1 LIVVFLILF
10 DYFIDEIL
18 SILLSFYCFMS
29 TPLITHMDLDSFFVS
44 VERLKNRALV
54 GKPVIIGGNSDRGV
68 VASCSYEARSFGIHS
83 AMPMKQAKQLCPNAI
98 IIRGDSQLY
107 SDYSK
112 DVTSIIAESVPLY
125 EKSSIDEFYIDLTG
139 MEKFFGSWKL
149 AMALK
154 ERILKETGLPISF
167 GLASNKTVSKVATGT
182 AKPSGQRKVEF
193 GDEIPFLAPLSVRKI
208 PGVGAETYKTLRGL
222 GIQYIKT
229 LQEMPMELLFKTLQK
244 PGIDLWKKAQGIDNR
259 KVEPYQ
265 ERKSI
270 GTERTFEKDTIDV
283 IKLRN
288 IISAMAENLAYQL
301 RKGDKLCAC
310 VTIKVRY
317 SDFNTHTLQAKIPYT
332 SADHVL
338 IGKSLELFDKLYNR
352 RLLIRLIGVRL
363 SDLVSG
369 GFQMNLFEDS
379 EEMANLYQAMDRLR
393 NRYGN
398 DAVKRANGLDIHSLG
413 RSDNPFDGGPPLLL
427 ANRRQ

>member
-1 LIVVFLILF
+1 MPETI
-10 DYFIDEIL
+10 
-18 SILLSFYCFMS
+18 
-29 TPLITHMDLDSFFVS
+29 ITHMDLDSFFVS
-44 VERLKNRALV
+44 VERLKNSALN

-149 AMALK
+149 AMELK
-154 ERILKETGLPISF
+154 DKILRETGLPISF

-182 AKPSGQRKVEF
+182 AKPAGQRKVNF

-270 GTERTFEKDTIDV
+270 GSERTFEKDTIDV
-283 IKLRN
+283 VKLRN

-310 VTIKVRY
+310 ITVKVRY

-332 SADHVL
+332 SADHIL
-338 IGKSLELFDKLYNR
+338 IAKSLELFDKLYNR

-369 GFQMNLFEDS
+369 GFQMNLFEDT
-379 EEMANLYQAMDRLR
+379 EELANLYQAMDRLR

-398 DAVKRANGLDIHSLG
+398 DAVKRANGLEIHSLG

>member
-1 LIVVFLILF
+1 MPETI
-10 DYFIDEIL
+10 
-18 SILLSFYCFMS
+18 
-29 TPLITHMDLDSFFVS
+29 ITQMDLYSFFVS
-44 VERLKNRALV
+44 VERLKNSALN

-149 AMALK
+149 AMELK
-154 ERILKETGLPISF
+154 DKILRETGLPISF

-182 AKPSGQRKVEF
+182 AKPAGQRKVDF

-270 GTERTFEKDTIDV
+270 GSERTFEKDTIDV
-283 IKLRN
+283 VKLRN

-310 VTIKVRY
+310 ITVKVRY

-332 SADHVL
+332 SADHIL
-338 IGKSLELFDKLYNR
+338 IAKSLELFNKLYNR

-369 GFQMNLFEDS
+369 GFQMNLFEDT
-379 EEMANLYQAMDRLR
+379 EELANLYQAMDRLR

-398 DAVKRANGLDIHSLG
+398 DAVKRANGLEIHSLG

>member
-1 LIVVFLILF
+1 MPETI
-10 DYFIDEIL
+10 
-18 SILLSFYCFMS
+18 
-29 TPLITHMDLDSFFVS
+29 ITHMDLDSFFVS
-44 VERLKNRALV
+44 VERLKNSALD
-54 GKPVIIGGNSDRGV
+54 GKPVIIGGNRDRGV

-112 DVTSIIAESVPLY
+112 DVTNIIAESVPLY

-149 AMALK
+149 AIELK
-154 ERILKETGLPISF
+154 DKILRETGLPISF

-182 AKPSGQRKVEF
+182 AKPAGQRKVDF

-270 GTERTFEKDTIDV
+270 GSERTFEKDTIDV
-283 IKLRN
+283 VKLRN

-310 VTIKVRY
+310 ITVKVRY
-317 SDFNTHTLQAKIPYT
+317 SDFNTDRLQAKIPYT
-332 SADHVL
+332 SADHIL
-338 IGKSLELFDKLYNR
+338 IAKSLELFDKLYNR

-369 GFQMNLFEDS
+369 GFQMNLFEDT
-379 EEMANLYQAMDRLR
+379 EELANLYQAMDRLR

-398 DAVKRANGLDIHSLG
+398 DAVKRANGLEIHSLG

>member
-1 LIVVFLILF
+1 MPETI
-10 DYFIDEIL
+10 
-18 SILLSFYCFMS
+18 
-29 TPLITHMDLDSFFVS
+29 ITHMDLDSFFVS
-44 VERLKNRALV
+44 VERLKNSALN

-68 VASCSYEARSFGIHS
+68 VASCSYEARAFGIHS

-139 MEKFFGSWKL
+139 MEKFFGTWKL
-149 AMALK
+149 AMELK
-154 ERILKETGLPISF
+154 AKILKETGLPISF
-167 GLASNKTVSKVATGT
+167 GATGT
-182 AKPSGQRKVEF
+182 AKPAGQRKVDL

-208 PGVGAETYKTLRGL
+208 PGVGTETYKTLRGL

-270 GTERTFEKDTIDV
+270 GSERTFEKDTIDV
-283 IKLRN
+283 VKLRN

-310 VTIKVRY
+310 ITVKVRY

-332 SADHVL
+332 SADHIL
-338 IGKSLELFDKLYNR
+338 IAKSLELFDKLYNR

-398 DAVKRANGLDIHSLG
+398 DAVKRANGLEIHSLG

>member
-1 LIVVFLILF
+1 MPETI
-10 DYFIDEIL
+10 
-18 SILLSFYCFMS
+18 
-29 TPLITHMDLDSFFVS
+29 ITHMDLDSFFVI
-44 VERLKNRALV
+44 VERLKNSALN

-149 AMALK
+149 AMELK
-154 ERILKETGLPISF
+154 DKILRETGLPISF

-182 AKPSGQRKVEF
+182 AKPAGQRKVDF

-270 GTERTFEKDTIDV
+270 GSERTFEKDTIDV
-283 IKLRN
+283 VKLRN

-310 VTIKVRY
+310 ITVKVRY

-332 SADHVL
+332 SADHIL
-338 IGKSLELFDKLYNR
+338 IAKSLELFDKLYNR

-369 GFQMNLFEDS
+369 GFQMNLFEDT
-379 EEMANLYQAMDRLR
+379 EELANLYQAMDRLR

-398 DAVKRANGLDIHSLG
+398 DAVKRANGLEIHSLG

>member
-1 LIVVFLILF
+1 MPETI
-10 DYFIDEIL
+10 
-18 SILLSFYCFMS
+18 
-29 TPLITHMDLDSFFVS
+29 ITHMDLDSFFVS
-44 VERLKNRALV
+44 VERLKNSALN

-149 AMALK
+149 AMELK
-154 ERILKETGLPISF
+154 DKILRETGLPISF

-182 AKPSGQRKVEF
+182 AKPAGQRKVDF

-270 GTERTFEKDTIDV
+270 GSERTFEKDTIDV
-283 IKLRN
+283 VKLRN

-310 VTIKVRY
+310 ITVKVRY

-332 SADHVL
+332 SADHIL
-338 IGKSLELFDKLYNR
+338 IAKSLELFDKLYNR

-369 GFQMNLFEDS
+369 GFQMNLFEDT
-379 EEMANLYQAMDRLR
+379 EELANLYQAMDRLR

-398 DAVKRANGLDIHSLG
+398 DAVKRANGLKIHSLG

>member
-1 LIVVFLILF
+1 MTQPI
-10 DYFIDEIL
+10 
-18 SILLSFYCFMS
+18 
-29 TPLITHMDLDSFFVS
+29 ITHMDLDSFFVS
-44 VERLKNRALV
+44 VERLKNSALV

-112 DVTSIIAESVPLY
+112 DVTTIIAESVPLY

-139 MEKFFGSWKL
+139 MEKFFGTWKL
-149 AMALK
+149 AMELK
-154 ERILKETGLPISF
+154 AKILKETGLPISF
-167 GLASNKTVSKVATGT
+167 GVASNKTVSKVATGT
-182 AKPSGQRKVEF
+182 AKPSGQRKVYF

-208 PGVGAETYKTLRGL
+208 PGVGTETYKTLRGL

-283 IKLRN
+283 VKLRN
-288 IISAMAENLAYQL
+288 IISVMAENLAYQL

-310 VTIKVRY
+310 ITVKVRY

-398 DAVKRANGLDIHSLG
+398 DAVKRANGLEIHSLG

>member
-1 LIVVFLILF
+1 MPETI
-10 DYFIDEIL
+10 
-18 SILLSFYCFMS
+18 
-29 TPLITHMDLDSFFVS
+29 ITHMDLDSFFVS
-44 VERLKNRALV
+44 VERLKNSALN

-149 AMALK
+149 AMELK
-154 ERILKETGLPISF
+154 DKILRETGLPISF

-182 AKPSGQRKVEF
+182 AKPAGQRKVDF

-270 GTERTFEKDTIDV
+270 GSERTFEKDTIDV
-283 IKLRN
+283 VKLRN
-288 IISAMAENLAYQL
+288 IISALAENLAYQL

-310 VTIKVRY
+310 ITVKVRY

-332 SADHVL
+332 SADHIL
-338 IGKSLELFDKLYNR
+338 IAKSLELFDKLYNR

-369 GFQMNLFEDS
+369 GFQMNLFEDT
-379 EEMANLYQAMDRLR
+379 EELANLYQAMDRLR

-398 DAVKRANGLDIHSLG
+398 DAVKRANGLEIHSLG

>member
-1 LIVVFLILF
+1 YYYQMPETI
-10 DYFIDEIL
+10 
-18 SILLSFYCFMS
+18 
-29 TPLITHMDLDSFFVS
+29 ITHMDLDSFFVS
-44 VERLKNRALV
+44 VERLKNSALN

-68 VASCSYEARSFGIHS
+68 VASCSYEARAFGIHS

-139 MEKFFGSWKL
+139 MEKFFGTWKL
-149 AMALK
+149 AMELK
-154 ERILKETGLPISF
+154 AKILKETGLPISF
-167 GLASNKTVSKVATGT
+167 GVASNKTVSKVATGT
-182 AKPSGQRKVEF
+182 AKPAGQRKVDL

-208 PGVGAETYKTLRGL
+208 PGVGTETYKTLRGL

-270 GTERTFEKDTIDV
+270 GSERTFEKDTIDV
-283 IKLRN
+283 VKLRN

-310 VTIKVRY
+310 ITVKVRY

-332 SADHVL
+332 SADHIL
-338 IGKSLELFDKLYNR
+338 IAKSLELFDKLYNR

-398 DAVKRANGLDIHSLG
+398 DAVKRANGLEIHSLG

>member
-1 LIVVFLILF
+1 MEKKF
-10 DYFIDEIL
+10 
-18 SILLSFYCFMS
+18 
-29 TPLITHMDLDSFFVS
+29 ITHMDLDSFFVS
-44 VERLKNRALV
+44 VERLRNSALV

-83 AMPMKQAKQLCPNAI
+83 AMPMKQAKQLCPNAT

-107 SDYSK
+107 SDYSR

-154 ERILKETGLPISF
+154 DKILKETGLPISF

-182 AKPSGQRKVEF
+182 AKPSGQRKVDF
-193 GDEIPFLAPLSVRKI
+193 GEEIPFLAPLSVRKI
-208 PGVGAETYKTLRGL
+208 PGVGTETYKTLRGL

-244 PGIDLWKKAQGIDNR
+244 PGIDLWKKAQGIDHR

-283 IKLRN
+283 VKLRN

-310 VTIKVRY
+310 ITVKVRY

-398 DAVKRANGLDIHSLG
+398 DAVKRANGLEIHSLG

>member
-1 LIVVFLILF
+1 MQETI
-10 DYFIDEIL
+10 
-18 SILLSFYCFMS
+18 
-29 TPLITHMDLDSFFVS
+29 ITHMDLDSFFVS
-44 VERLKNRALV
+44 VERLKNSALN

-149 AMALK
+149 AMELK
-154 ERILKETGLPISF
+154 DKILRETGLPISF

-182 AKPSGQRKVEF
+182 AKPAGQRKVDF

-270 GTERTFEKDTIDV
+270 GSERTFEKDTIDV
-283 IKLRN
+283 VKLRN

-310 VTIKVRY
+310 ITVKVRY

-332 SADHVL
+332 SADHIL
-338 IGKSLELFDKLYNR
+338 IAKSLELFDKLYNR

-369 GFQMNLFEDS
+369 GFQMNLFEDT
-379 EEMANLYQAMDRLR
+379 EELANLYQAMDRLR

-398 DAVKRANGLDIHSLG
+398 DAVKRANGLEIHSLG

>member
-1 LIVVFLILF
+1 MTQPI
-10 DYFIDEIL
+10 
-18 SILLSFYCFMS
+18 
-29 TPLITHMDLDSFFVS
+29 ITHMDLDSFFVS
-44 VERLKNRALV
+44 VERLKNSALV

-112 DVTSIIAESVPLY
+112 DVTTIIDESVPLY

-139 MEKFFGSWKL
+139 MEKFFGTWKL
-149 AMALK
+149 AMELK
-154 ERILKETGLPISF
+154 AKILKETGLPISF
-167 GLASNKTVSKVATGT
+167 GVASNKTVSKVATGT
-182 AKPSGQRKVEF
+182 AKPSGQRKVDF

-208 PGVGAETYKTLRGL
+208 PGVGTETYKTLRGL

-283 IKLRN
+283 VKLRN

-310 VTIKVRY
+310 ITVKVRY

-398 DAVKRANGLDIHSLG
+398 DAVKRANGLEIHSLG

>member
-1 LIVVFLILF
+1 MPETI
-10 DYFIDEIL
+10 
-18 SILLSFYCFMS
+18 
-29 TPLITHMDLDSFFVS
+29 ITHMDLDSFFVS
-44 VERLKNRALV
+44 VERLKNSALN

-149 AMALK
+149 AIELK
-154 ERILKETGLPISF
+154 DKILRETGLPISF

-182 AKPSGQRKVEF
+182 AKPAGQRKVDF

-270 GTERTFEKDTIDV
+270 GSERTFEKDTIDV
-283 IKLRN
+283 VKLRN

-310 VTIKVRY
+310 ITVKVRY

-332 SADHVL
+332 SADHIL
-338 IGKSLELFDKLYNR
+338 IAKSLELFNKLYNR

-369 GFQMNLFEDS
+369 GFQMNLFEDT
-379 EEMANLYQAMDRLR
+379 EELANLYQAMDRLR

-398 DAVKRANGLDIHSLG
+398 DAVKRANGLEIHSLG

>member
-1 LIVVFLILF
+1 
-10 DYFIDEIL
+10 
-18 SILLSFYCFMS
+18 MT
-29 TPLITHMDLDSFFVS
+29 TPIITHMDLDSFFVS
-44 VERLKNRALV
+44 VERIKNSALI

-68 VASCSYEARSFGIHS
+68 VASCSYEVRAYGVHS
-83 AMPMKQAKQLCPNAI
+83 AMPMKQAKLLCPEAI
-98 IIRGDSQLY
+98 IIRGDSQSY
-107 SDYSK
+107 SDHSQT
-112 DVTSIIAESVPLY
+112 VTQIIAESVPLY

-139 MEKFFGSWKL
+139 MDKFFGSWKL
-149 AMALK
+149 AMELK
-154 ERILKETGLPISF
+154 TKILKETGLPISF

-182 AKPSGQRKVEF
+182 AKPFGQRKVDW
-193 GDEIPFLAPLSVRKI
+193 GDEIPFLAPLSVQKI
-208 PGVGAETYKTLRGL
+208 PGVGSETYKTLRNL

-229 LQEMPMELLFKTLQK
+229 LQEMPMELLFKTLHK

-288 IISAMAENLAYQL
+288 LISAMAENLAYQL
-301 RKGDKLCAC
+301 RKGDKVCAC
-310 VTIKVRY
+310 ITVKVRY

-332 SADHVL
+332 SADHIV
-338 IGKSLELFDKLYNR
+338 IAKSLELFNKLYQR

-398 DAVKRANGLDIHSLG
+398 DAVKRANGLEVRTIG
-413 RSDNPFDGGPPLLL
+413 RSDNPFDGGPPPLL

>member
-1 LIVVFLILF
+1 MPETI
-10 DYFIDEIL
+10 
-18 SILLSFYCFMS
+18 
-29 TPLITHMDLDSFFVS
+29 ITHMDLDSFFVS
-44 VERLKNRALV
+44 VERLKNSALN

-149 AMALK
+149 AIELK
-154 ERILKETGLPISF
+154 AKILRETGLPISF

-182 AKPSGQRKVEF
+182 AKPAGQRKVDF

-270 GTERTFEKDTIDV
+270 GSERTFEKDTIDV
-283 IKLRN
+283 VKLRN

-310 VTIKVRY
+310 ITVKVRY

-332 SADHVL
+332 SADHIL
-338 IGKSLELFDKLYNR
+338 IAKSLELFDKLYNR

-369 GFQMNLFEDS
+369 GFQMNLFEDT
-379 EEMANLYQAMDRLR
+379 EELANLYQAMDRLR

-398 DAVKRANGLDIHSLG
+398 DAVKRANGLEIHSLG

>member
-1 LIVVFLILF
+1 MPETI
-10 DYFIDEIL
+10 
-18 SILLSFYCFMS
+18 
-29 TPLITHMDLDSFFVS
+29 ITHMDLDSFFVS
-44 VERLKNRALV
+44 VERLKNSALN

-149 AMALK
+149 AMELK
-154 ERILKETGLPISF
+154 DKILRETGLPISF

-182 AKPSGQRKVEF
+182 AKPAGQRKVDF

-270 GTERTFEKDTIDV
+270 GSERTFEKDTIDV
-283 IKLRN
+283 VKLRN

-310 VTIKVRY
+310 ITVKVRY

-332 SADHVL
+332 SADHIL
-338 IGKSLELFDKLYNR
+338 IAKSLELFDKLYNR
-352 RLLIRLIGVRL
+352 RVLIRLIGVRL

-369 GFQMNLFEDS
+369 GFQMNLFEDT
-379 EEMANLYQAMDRLR
+379 EELANLYQAMDRLR

-398 DAVKRANGLDIHSLG
+398 DAVKRANGLEIHSLG

>member
-1 LIVVFLILF
+1 MHSPSTS
-10 DYFIDEIL
+10 
-18 SILLSFYCFMS
+18 SI
-29 TPLITHMDLDSFFVS
+29 ITHMDLDSFFVS
-44 VERLKNRALV
+44 VERMRNSALN

-68 VASCSYEARSFGIHS
+68 VASCSYEVRAFGVHS
-83 AMPMKQAKQLCPNAI
+83 AMPMKQAKLLCPEAI

-112 DVTSIIAESVPLY
+112 DVTDIIAESVPLY
-125 EKSSIDEFYIDLTG
+125 EKSSIDEFYIDMTG
-139 MEKFFGSWKL
+139 MDKFFGSWKL
-149 AMALK
+149 AMELK
-154 ERILKETGLPISF
+154 DRILKETGLPISF

-182 AKPSGQRKVEF
+182 AKPAGQRKVDY
-193 GDEIPFLAPLSVRKI
+193 GDEKPFLAPLSVRKI
-208 PGVGAETYKTLRGL
+208 PGVGNETYRTLRSL

-229 LQEMPMELLFKTLQK
+229 LQEMPMELLSKTLQK

-283 IKLRN
+283 VKLRN
-288 IISAMAENLAYQL
+288 LMSAMAENLAYQL
-301 RKGDKLCAC
+301 RKGDKICAC
-310 VTIKVRY
+310 ITVKVRY

-332 SADHVL
+332 SADH
-338 IGKSLELFDKLYNR
+338 IIIAKTMDLFDRLYSR
-352 RLLIRLIGVRL
+352 RLLIRLVGVRL

-379 EEMANLYQAMDRLR
+379 EEMANLYQAMDRMR
-393 NRYGN
+393 NRFGSQ
-398 DAVKRANGLDIHSLG
+398 AVRRANGLEVKSIG
-413 RSDNPFDGGPPLLL
+413 RSDNPFDGGPPPLL
-427 ANRRQ
+427 ANRRS

>member
-1 LIVVFLILF
+1 MPETI
-10 DYFIDEIL
+10 
-18 SILLSFYCFMS
+18 
-29 TPLITHMDLDSFFVS
+29 ITHMDLDSFFVS
-44 VERLKNRALV
+44 VERLKNSALN

-149 AMALK
+149 AMELK
-154 ERILKETGLPISF
+154 DKILRETGLPISF

-182 AKPSGQRKVEF
+182 AKPAGQRKVDF

-270 GTERTFEKDTIDV
+270 GSERTFEKDTIDV
-283 IKLRN
+283 VKLRN

-310 VTIKVRY
+310 ITVKVRY

-332 SADHVL
+332 SADHIL
-338 IGKSLELFDKLYNR
+338 IAKSLELFDKLYNR
-352 RLLIRLIGVRL
+352 RLFIRLIGVRL

-369 GFQMNLFEDS
+369 GFQMNLFEDT
-379 EEMANLYQAMDRLR
+379 EELANLYQAMDRLR

-398 DAVKRANGLDIHSLG
+398 DAVKRANGLEIHSLG

>member
-1 LIVVFLILF
+1 
-10 DYFIDEIL
+10 
-18 SILLSFYCFMS
+18 MT
-29 TPLITHMDLDSFFVS
+29 TPIITHMDLDSFFVS
-44 VERLKNRALV
+44 VERIKNSALI

-68 VASCSYEARSFGIHS
+68 VASCSYEVRAYGVHS
-83 AMPMKQAKQLCPNAI
+83 AMPMKQAKLLCPEAI
-98 IIRGDSQLY
+98 IIRGDSQSY
-107 SDYSK
+107 SDHSQT
-112 DVTSIIAESVPLY
+112 VTQIIAESVPLY

-139 MEKFFGSWKL
+139 MDKFFGSWKL
-149 AMALK
+149 AMELK
-154 ERILKETGLPISF
+154 TKILKETGLPISF

-182 AKPSGQRKVEF
+182 AKPFGQRKVDW
-193 GDEIPFLAPLSVRKI
+193 GDEIPFLAPLSVKKI
-208 PGVGAETYKTLRGL
+208 PGVGSETYKTLRNL

-229 LQEMPMELLFKTLQK
+229 LQGLPMELLFKTLHK

-259 KVEPYQ
+259 KVEPYK

-288 IISAMAENLAYQL
+288 LISAMAENLAYQL
-301 RKGDKLCAC
+301 RKGDKVCAC
-310 VTIKVRY
+310 ITVKVRY

-332 SADHVL
+332 SADHIV
-338 IGKSLELFDKLYNR
+338 IAKSLELFNKLYQR

-398 DAVKRANGLDIHSLG
+398 DAVKRANGLEVRTIG
-413 RSDNPFDGGPPLLL
+413 RSDNPFDGGPPPLL

>member
-1 LIVVFLILF
+1 MPETI
-10 DYFIDEIL
+10 
-18 SILLSFYCFMS
+18 
-29 TPLITHMDLDSFFVS
+29 ITHMDLDSFFVS
-44 VERLKNRALV
+44 VERLKNSALN

-149 AMALK
+149 AMELK
-154 ERILKETGLPISF
+154 NKILRETGLPISF

-182 AKPSGQRKVEF
+182 AKPLGQRKVDF
-193 GDEIPFLAPLSVRKI
+193 GHEIPFLAPLSVRKI
-208 PGVGAETYKTLRGL
+208 PGVGIETYKTLRGL

-244 PGIDLWKKAQGIDNR
+244 PGIDLWKKAQGIDHR

-288 IISAMAENLAYQL
+288 IIGAMAENLAYQL
-301 RKGDKLCAC
+301 RKGDKVCAC
-310 VTIKVRY
+310 ITVKIRY
-317 SDFNTHTLQAKIPYT
+317 SDFNTQTLQAKIAYS
-332 SADHVL
+332 SADHTL
-338 IGKSLELFDKLYNR
+338 IAKSLELFNKLYNR

-363 SDLVSG
+363 SDLVNG

-379 EEMANLYQAMDRLR
+379 EEMANLYQAMDRMR

-398 DAVKRANGLDIHSLG
+398 NAVIRANGLEIHSLG
-413 RSDNPFDGGPPLLL
+413 RSDNPFDGGPPPLL

>member
-1 LIVVFLILF
+1 MTQAI
-10 DYFIDEIL
+10 
-18 SILLSFYCFMS
+18 
-29 TPLITHMDLDSFFVS
+29 ITHMDLDSFFVS
-44 VERLKNRALV
+44 VERLKNSALV

-112 DVTSIIAESVPLY
+112 DVTTIIAESVPLY

-139 MEKFFGSWKL
+139 MEKFFGTWKL
-149 AMALK
+149 AMELK
-154 ERILKETGLPISF
+154 AKILKETGLPISF
-167 GLASNKTVSKVATGT
+167 GVASNKTVSKVATGT
-182 AKPSGQRKVEF
+182 AKPAGQRKVDF

-208 PGVGAETYKTLRGL
+208 PGVGTETYKTLRGL

-310 VTIKVRY
+310 LTVKVRY

-338 IGKSLELFDKLYNR
+338 IAKSLELFDKLYNR

-398 DAVKRANGLDIHSLG
+398 DAVKRANGLEIHSLG
-413 RSDNPFDGGPPLLL
+413 RSDNPFDSGPPPLL

>member
-1 LIVVFLILF
+1 MTQPI
-10 DYFIDEIL
+10 
-18 SILLSFYCFMS
+18 
-29 TPLITHMDLDSFFVS
+29 ITHMDLDSFFVS
-44 VERLKNRALV
+44 VERLKNSALV

-112 DVTSIIAESVPLY
+112 DVTTIIAESVPLY

-139 MEKFFGSWKL
+139 MEKFFGTWKL
-149 AMALK
+149 AMELK
-154 ERILKETGLPISF
+154 AKILKETGLPISF
-167 GLASNKTVSKVATGT
+167 GVASNKTVSKVATGT
-182 AKPSGQRKVEF
+182 AKPSGQRKVDF

-208 PGVGAETYKTLRGL
+208 PGVGTETYKTLRGL

-244 PGIDLWKKAQGIDNR
+244 PGIDLWKKAQGIDNS

-283 IKLRN
+283 VKLRN

-310 VTIKVRY
+310 ITVKVRY

-398 DAVKRANGLDIHSLG
+398 DAVKRANGLEIHSLG

>member
-1 LIVVFLILF
+1 MPETI
-10 DYFIDEIL
+10 
-18 SILLSFYCFMS
+18 
-29 TPLITHMDLDSFFVS
+29 ITHMDLDSFFVS
-44 VERLKNRALV
+44 VERLKNSALN

-149 AMALK
+149 AMELK
-154 ERILKETGLPISF
+154 DKILRETGLPISF

-182 AKPSGQRKVEF
+182 AKPAGQRKVDF

-270 GTERTFEKDTIDV
+270 GSERTFEKDTIDV
-283 IKLRN
+283 VKLRN

-310 VTIKVRY
+310 ITVKVRY
-317 SDFNTHTLQAKIPYT
+317 SDFNTHTLQAKIQYT
-332 SADHVL
+332 SADHIL
-338 IGKSLELFDKLYNR
+338 IAKSLELFNKLYNR

-369 GFQMNLFEDS
+369 GFQMNLFEDT
-379 EEMANLYQAMDRLR
+379 EELANLYQAMDRLR

-398 DAVKRANGLDIHSLG
+398 DAVKRANGLEIHSLG

>member
-1 LIVVFLILF
+1 MTQPI
-10 DYFIDEIL
+10 
-18 SILLSFYCFMS
+18 
-29 TPLITHMDLDSFFVS
+29 ITHMDLDSFFVS
-44 VERLKNRALV
+44 VERLRNSALV

-83 AMPMKQAKQLCPNAI
+83 AMPMKQAKQLCPNAT

-107 SDYSK
+107 SDYSR

-154 ERILKETGLPISF
+154 DKILRETGLPISF

-182 AKPSGQRKVEF
+182 AKPSGQRKVDF
-193 GDEIPFLAPLSVRKI
+193 GEEIPFLAPLSVRKI
-208 PGVGAETYKTLRGL
+208 PGVGTETYKTLRGL

-244 PGIDLWKKAQGIDNR
+244 PGIDLWKKAQGIDHR

-283 IKLRN
+283 VQLRN

-310 VTIKVRY
+310 ITVKVRY

-398 DAVKRANGLDIHSLG
+398 DAVKRANGLEIHSLG

>member
-1 LIVVFLILF
+1 
-10 DYFIDEIL
+10 
-18 SILLSFYCFMS
+18 MT
-29 TPLITHMDLDSFFVS
+29 TPIITHMDLDSFFVS
-44 VERLKNRALV
+44 VERIKNSALI

-68 VASCSYEARSFGIHS
+68 VASCSYEVRAYGVQS
-83 AMPMKQAKQLCPNAI
+83 AMPMKQAKLLCPEAI
-98 IIRGDSQLY
+98 IIRGDSQSY
-107 SDYSK
+107 SDHSQT
-112 DVTSIIAESVPLY
+112 VTQIIAESVPLY

-139 MEKFFGSWKL
+139 MDKFFGSWKL
-149 AMALK
+149 AMELK
-154 ERILKETGLPISF
+154 TKILKETGLPISF

-182 AKPSGQRKVEF
+182 AKPFGQRKVDW
-193 GDEIPFLAPLSVRKI
+193 GDEIPFLAPLSVKKI
-208 PGVGAETYKTLRGL
+208 PGVGSETYKTLRNL

-229 LQEMPMELLFKTLQK
+229 LQEMPMELLFKTLHK

-288 IISAMAENLAYQL
+288 LISAMAENLAYQL
-301 RKGDKLCAC
+301 RKGDKVCAC
-310 VTIKVRY
+310 ITVKVRY

-332 SADHVL
+332 SADHIV
-338 IGKSLELFDKLYNR
+338 IAKSLELFNKLYQR

-398 DAVKRANGLDIHSLG
+398 DAVKRANGLEVRTIG
-413 RSDNPFDGGPPLLL
+413 RSDNPFDGGPPPLL

>member
-1 LIVVFLILF
+1 MPETI
-10 DYFIDEIL
+10 
-18 SILLSFYCFMS
+18 
-29 TPLITHMDLDSFFVS
+29 ITHMDLDSFFVS
-44 VERLKNRALV
+44 VERLKNSALN

-68 VASCSYEARSFGIHS
+68 VASCSYEARAFGIHS

-98 IIRGDSQLY
+98 LIRGDSQLY

-139 MEKFFGSWKL
+139 MEKFFGTWKL
-149 AMALK
+149 AMELK
-154 ERILKETGLPISF
+154 AKILKETGLPISF
-167 GLASNKTVSKVATGT
+167 GVASNKTVSKVATGT
-182 AKPSGQRKVEF
+182 AKPAGQRKVDL
-193 GDEIPFLAPLSVRKI
+193 GDEIPFLAPLSVKKI
-208 PGVGAETYKTLRGL
+208 PGVGTETYKTLRGL

-270 GTERTFEKDTIDV
+270 GSERTFEKDTIDV
-283 IKLRN
+283 VKLRN

-310 VTIKVRY
+310 ITVKVRY

-332 SADHVL
+332 SADHIL
-338 IGKSLELFDKLYNR
+338 IAKSLELFDKLYNR

-398 DAVKRANGLDIHSLG
+398 DAVKRANGLEIHSLG

>member
-229 LQEMPMELLFKTLQK
+229 LQEMPMELLFKTLHK

-310 VTIKVRY
+310 ITIKVRY